1 MTGSSPPLSCQQ
13 VDNTLH
19 IPALSCRGGFDF
31 SLLFE
36 ELILGILPLGIVL
49 IIAPFRLYH
58 LFWRQAK
65 VVASWLLW
73 AKIVRFSNLPLVPR
87 GQSLCEFPDVCLPL
101 PFRLLML

>member
-19 IPALSCRGGFDF
+19 VPALSCRGGFDF

-58 LFWRQAK
+58 LFRRQAK
-65 VVASWLLW
+65 VVASWFLW
-73 AKIVRFSNLPLVPR
+73 AKIVRFSNLLLYLGCNPFVN
-87 GQSLCEFPDVCLPL
+87 FPTFAYHCL
-101 PFRLLML
+101 FGC